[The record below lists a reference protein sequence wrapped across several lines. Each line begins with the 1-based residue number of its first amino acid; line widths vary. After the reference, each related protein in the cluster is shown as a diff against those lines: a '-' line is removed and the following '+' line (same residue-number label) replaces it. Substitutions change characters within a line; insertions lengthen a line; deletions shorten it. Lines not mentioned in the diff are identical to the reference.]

1 MQAKL
6 ALLTEWIINYFL
18 LLWIENTLMD
28 TSIIPLEKR
37 FRGYLP
43 VVIDIETAGFNA
55 KKNAL
60 LEIAAVIV
68 ELNSNC
74 ELHITEHY
82 TTHVIPF
89 KNSELDEAALKFN
102 GIDPYHPFR
111 MAIDE
116 KDALEMI
123 FKPIRAAIKRNNC
136 TKAILVGHNPAF
148 DIAFLNAAVHRT
160 QMKRNPFHP
169 FSTFDTATLGGL
181 AYQQTVL
188 AKVAQAAGMEWDNE
202 KAHSA
207 LYDAEKTAELFCKIV
222 NRWKHLEAHEH
233 TPSHNMQRENL

>member
-1 MQAKL
+1 MTQ
-6 ALLTEWIINYFL
+6 TRWFEFL
-18 LLWIENTLMD
+18 LLTFYNDPFYYFGLNALMD
-28 TSIIPLEKR
+28 TSIIPLDKR

-43 VVIDIETAGFNA
+43 VVIDIETAGFNP

-68 ELNSNC
+68 ELNSDC

-89 KNSELDEAALKFN
+89 KNSEMDEAALKFN

-123 FKPIRAAIKRNNC
+123 FTPIKAAIKRNNC

-148 DIAFLNAAVHRT
+148 DIAFLNAAIHRT
-160 QMKRNPFHP
+160 QIKKSPFHP

-188 AKVAQAAGMEWDNE
+188 AKIAKTAGMDWDSE

-222 NRWKHLEAHEH
+222 NRWKHLEAKDV
-233 TPSHNMQRENL
+233 

>member
-1 MQAKL
+1 
-6 ALLTEWIINYFL
+6 
-18 LLWIENTLMD
+18 MD
-28 TSIIPLEKR
+28 IPVIPLAQR

-43 VVIDIETAGFNA
+43 VIVDIETAGFNP

-68 ELNSNC
+68 ELNSNNDL
-74 ELHITEHY
+74 EITERY
-82 TTHVIPF
+82 TTHVVPF
-89 KNSELDEAALKFN
+89 KNSELDPAALKFN

-116 KDALEMI
+116 KDALDML
-123 FKPIRAAIKRNNC
+123 FKPIKHAVKRNDC
-136 TKAILVGHNPAF
+136 TRAILVGHNPAF
-148 DIAFLNAAVHRT
+148 DIAFLNAAIQRT
-160 QMKRNPFHP
+160 QIKRSPFHP

-188 AKVAQAAGMEWDNE
+188 AKIAKTAGLEWDNE

-207 LYDAEKTAELFCKIV
+207 LYDAEKTAELFCMIV
-222 NRWKHLEAHEH
+222 NRWKRLE
-233 TPSHNMQRENL
+233 LLDV

>member
-1 MQAKL
+1 
-6 ALLTEWIINYFL
+6 
-18 LLWIENTLMD
+18 MD
-28 TSIIPLEKR
+28 TPIIPLEKR

-116 KDALEMI
+116 KDALEMM

-222 NRWKHLEAHEH
+222 NRWKHLEAKDV
-233 TPSHNMQRENL
+233 

>member
-1 MQAKL
+1 
-6 ALLTEWIINYFL
+6 
-18 LLWIENTLMD
+18 MD
-28 TSIIPLEKR
+28 TPIIPLEKR

-43 VVIDIETAGFNA
+43 VVIDIETAGFNP

-68 ELNSNC
+68 ELNSDC
-74 ELHITEHY
+74 ELHITERY
-82 TTHVIPF
+82 TTHVVPF

-116 KDALEMI
+116 KDALEMM
-123 FKPIRAAIKRNNC
+123 FKPIKEAMKRNNC

-148 DIAFLNAAVHRT
+148 DIAFLNAAIHRT
-160 QMKRNPFHP
+160 QIKRSPFHP

-188 AKVAQAAGMEWDNE
+188 AKIAKTAGMDWDSE

-222 NRWKHLEAHEH
+222 NRWKHLEAKDV
-233 TPSHNMQRENL
+233 

>member
-1 MQAKL
+1 
-6 ALLTEWIINYFL
+6 
-18 LLWIENTLMD
+18 MD
-28 TSIIPLEKR
+28 TSIIPLDKR

-43 VVIDIETAGFNA
+43 VVIDIETAGFNP

-89 KNSELDEAALKFN
+89 KNSEMDEAALKFN

-123 FKPIRAAIKRNNC
+123 FKPIKAAIKRNHC

-148 DIAFLNAAVHRT
+148 DIAFLNAAIHRT
-160 QMKRNPFHP
+160 QIKKSPFHP

-188 AKVAQAAGMEWDNE
+188 AKIAKTAGMDWDSE

-222 NRWKHLEAHEH
+222 NRWKHLEAKD
-233 TPSHNMQRENL
+233 S